1 MTDRIGALSPQR
13 RELLAALRRVRRGPT
28 PRGGDGPAPLS
39 YAQRRLWFVHHMDA
53 GTVAY
58 NVPVVHR
65 IGGSLDLDALRES
78 LRLLIDRHAVLRT
91 VYPERD
97 GEPVQV
103 VGPVP
108 EPVLRVAAVDDRPEA
123 ERERAAMDLVMASLR
138 RPFDLVNG
146 PVMRAT
152 AVRLGPLD
160 HLLALDIHHIACDQ
174 WSMGVFMRELAEC
187 YTALSQGREPRLPEL
202 PVSYIDYALWQRE
215 RLAGGDLAEGL
226 RFWEERLRGL
236 PEIDVPSDRLRP
248 ATASNQGAE
257 TVMWLPEEAV
267 TATRALGAA
276 EGASPFMVLLAGF
289 LALLSRYTGEQ
300 DLAVGTT
307 ALGRESDAVAGLVG
321 FFINTLVIRAD
332 VTGDPSFAELLGRV
346 RESVLSADA
355 HADTPFDLIVERLR
369 PVRDPSRPPLVSI
382 MFQQDNTPDGVLRLP
397 GLDVRMIDDL
407 DTGTSKYDL
416 LVSVRIYDHGV
427 RVHVQYDTALF
438 DGDTVR
444 RLLDCYRELLL
455 DALRD
460 PGTPVSRLRL
470 LPPAE
475 LDRITR
481 AWNDTAADLP
491 YRQCLHHL
499 LERQADER
507 PDATAVIAGGERYSF
522 RELDRAANRLARRLA
537 GLGVRPGT
545 LVALHLPPTVG
556 YLIAVLGVLKAG
568 GGFVP
573 VDPAYPRSRIEF
585 VLADADTPVLVT
597 TPELAGRL
605 PATRAA
611 VVLLE
616 DDPAATT
623 DADDARPDSGVTPE
637 DVCYVIYTSGSTG
650 TPKGVVLRHRGVVN
664 NLLDLNTRFGVG
676 PGDSVLALSSTS
688 FDMSVYELLGVPGA
702 GGTVILPGPEL
713 ARDPAHWAE
722 LIDEHGVTVWN
733 SAPALLD
740 LLLDHAEQSLDTSVA
755 TLRLALLGGDWV
767 PVRAPDR
774 LRALAPGLRFVNL
787 GGATEASIHSIIY
800 EVGEVDP
807 AWTAL
812 PYGRPMANQ
821 EAYILDE
828 NRQVVPVGVPGEL
841 YLGGVG
847 VGKGYFN
854 RPELTAEKFVTWRD
868 RTVYRTGDLARWR
881 PDGVIELIGRKD
893 FMLKVNGLRVEAG
906 EVETA
911 LRAHPDVMDAVVV
924 ARTDAAGDRQLAG
937 YLLAEADVDVAD
949 VRRLLAE
956 RLPAYMVPAVFTVLP
971 EFPLSP
977 NGKVDRA
984 RLARYESQP
993 GRAAVT
999 DPPRGP
1005 VELRVAD
1012 AWRQVLD
1019 RTEIN
1024 RSDDFFTLGG
1034 DSFKAVRVARLI
1046 DPELPV
1052 IEVFRH
1058 PTVAALAAHLATRP
1072 ARGDDL
1078 LLHRLTPD
1086 RDQVAVNLVCVPYG
1100 GGNAVAYQPLADAL
1114 AERFALWS
1122 VDLPGHDL
1130 ADLRPLAPIAEVMNR
1145 CAEEVRDRV
1154 AGPVAL
1160 YGQCAGTAAT
1170 LLLGRRLEELG
1181 VPVLATF
1188 MGAALPDP
1196 DPEAS
1201 MRMLTE
1207 RSQDDLL
1214 AHMRRLGG
1222 FDGALADDDIAGI
1235 LRVVRHDLTEMLQV
1249 YLAERGSPPTK
1260 LSGPIHCLVGS
1271 ADPAT
1276 EGYETRYL
1284 DWARYGAA
1292 ATLSVIEGGGH
1303 YFCKHQPE
1311 IVAGIVAERLAGESS

>member
-13 RELLAALRRVRRGPT
+13 RELLAALRRARRGPV
-28 PRGGDGPAPLS
+28 PRGGNGPAPLS
-39 YAQRRLWFVHHMDA
+39 YAQRRLWFVHQMDA

-65 IGGSLDLDALRES
+65 IGGPLDLDALRES

-108 EPVLRVAAVDDRPEA
+108 EPVLRLAAVDDRPEP

-138 RPFDLVNG
+138 QPFDLVDG

-152 AVRLGPLD
+152 AVRLGPQD

-187 YTALSQGREPRLPEL
+187 YTALSQGREPRLPAL
-202 PVSYIDYALWQRE
+202 PVTYIDYALWQRE

-226 RFWEERLRGL
+226 RFWDERLRGL
-236 PEIDVPSDRLRP
+236 PEIDVPGDRLRP

-257 TVMWLPEEAV
+257 TVTWLPQEAV
-267 TATRALGAA
+267 AATRALCAA

-289 LALLSRYTGEQ
+289 VALLSRYTGEH
-300 DLAVGTT
+300 DIAVGTT

-332 VTGDPSFAELLGRV
+332 VSGDPSFAELLGRV
-346 RESVLSADA
+346 REAVLSADA

-416 LVSVRIYDHGV
+416 LVSVRTYDHGV

-438 DGDTVR
+438 DEDTVR
-444 RLLDCYRELLL
+444 RMLDCYRVLLL

-460 PGTPVSRLRL
+460 PGTPVSRLDL

-481 AWNDTAADLP
+481 EWNDTAAALP

-507 PDATAVIAGGERYSF
+507 PDATAVVAGGERYSF
-522 RELDRAANRLARRLA
+522 RDLDRAANRLAHRLA
-537 GLGVRPGT
+537 ALGVGPGT
-545 LVALHLPPTVG
+545 LVALHLPRTIG
-556 YLIAVLGVLKAG
+556 YLVAVLGVLKAG
-568 GGFVP
+568 GAFVP
-573 VDPAYPRSRIEF
+573 IDPAYPRSRIEF
-585 VLADADTPVLVT
+585 VLDDADTPVLVT
-597 TPELAGRL
+597 TAELAERL

-611 VVLLE
+611 VVVLGE
-616 DDPAATT
+616 DGMAA
-623 DADDARPDSGVTPE
+623 DGDDTRPDSGVTPE

-702 GGTVILPGPEL
+702 GGTVILPDPEL

-740 LLLDHAEQSLDTSVA
+740 LLLDHAEQSIDTSVA

-787 GGATEASIHSIIY
+787 GGATEASIHSIVY

-821 EAYILDE
+821 EAYILDD
-828 NRQVVPVGVPGEL
+828 NRQVLPVGVPGEL

-847 VGKGYFN
+847 VGKGYFG
-854 RPELTAEKFVTWRD
+854 RPDLTAEKFVTWRNKII
-868 RTVYRTGDLARWR
+868 YRTGDLARWR
-881 PDGVIELIGRKD
+881 PDGVIELIGRRD

-911 LRAHPDVMDAVVV
+911 LRAHPDVADAVVM
-924 ARTDAAGDRQLAG
+924 ARTDAAGDRQLAA
-937 YLLAEADVDVAD
+937 YLLAETAVDVED
-949 VRRLLAE
+949 VRRHLAE

-984 RLARYESQP
+984 RLARHESAERQ
-993 GRAAVT
+993 AAVT
-999 DPPRGP
+999 DPPVGP
-1005 VELRVAD
+1005 LEVRVAD
-1012 AWRQVLD
+1012 AWRQVLG

-1024 RSDDFFTLGG
+1024 RGDDFFALGG

-1046 DPELPV
+1046 DPGLPV
-1052 IEVFRH
+1052 IAVFRH
-1058 PTVAALAAHLATRP
+1058 PTVAALAAHLATRSEEGE
-1072 ARGDDL
+1072 GDM
-1078 LLHRLTPD
+1078 LHRLTPE
-1086 RDQVAVNLVCVPYG
+1086 RDQVEVNLICVPYG

-1114 AERFALWS
+1114 PERFALWS

-1130 ADLRPLAPIAEVMNR
+1130 ADPRPLAPITEVAAR
-1145 CAEEVRDRV
+1145 CAEEIRDRV

-1170 LLLGRRLEELG
+1170 LLLARRLEDLG

-1201 MRMLTE
+1201 MKMLTE

-1249 YLAERGSPPTK
+1249 YLAERDGPPPK

-1303 YFCKHQPE
+1303 YFCKHQPDA
-1311 IVAGIVAERLAGESS
+1311 VAGIVAERLAGELS